1 MKLQM
6 KRQALV
12 KLNRMAKEQN
22 SVENPSHDTV
32 KSALKSA
39 LNGFDT
45 VLTQFATKTQQDK
58 TFRKGVRT
66 HYFVEVV

>member
-6 KRQALV
+6 KREALV

-32 KSALKSA
+32 KSA